1 MPYID
6 SQSALNWDHLRKFME
21 HSYIDEHY
29 VADRY
34 LLGKLSPE
42 ERVRFEEHVAD
53 CMQCLDR
60 LETTEDF
67 RAGLRIVVA
76 REALLQRADLQTG
89 RAGLLASLVRLSRAR
104 LAALLVGAT
113 LLIGLPLAAMIME
126 RSARRDL
133 AQATQALSE
142 WQRKYEKGERSA
154 LDLIKELQEHERQS
168 SELRQQ
174 LAAQLER
181 EKEERMRLANEVNKA
196 ISPQVVVPVFD
207 LSFERSADPDLS
219 QPVNRIMLSRSSKL
233 FILLLELTPN
243 PELLYYRASI
253 STSDGRNIWRESD
266 LKPNSDDTLA
276 LSFNSSLFKPG
287 AYLLTLERL
296 TAQKRSAPIAKYTF
310 RLLTR

>member
-1 MPYID
+1 
-6 SQSALNWDHLRKFME
+6 ME
-21 HSYIDEHY
+21 HTYIDEHY

-42 ERVRFEEHVAD
+42 ECVRFEEHLAD

-67 RAGLRIVVA
+67 RDGLRTVVA
-76 REALLQRADLQTG
+76 KEAMRRLAYLRTG

-104 LAALLVGAT
+104 RAALLVGAT
-113 LLIGLPLAAMIME
+113 LLVGLSLAALIME
-126 RSARRDL
+126 WRSARRDL

-154 LDLIKELQEHERQS
+154 IDLIKEMQERERQS
-168 SELRQQ
+168 SEQRQQ

-181 EKEERMRLANEVNKA
+181 EQKKRARLTDDVNMTTR
-196 ISPQVVVPVFD
+196 PQAVVPVFD
-207 LSFERSADPDLS
+207 LSLERSADPDLS
-219 QPVNRIMLSRSSKL
+219 QPVNRVVLSHSSKL

-243 PELLYYRASI
+243 PDLISYRASV
-253 STSDGRNIWRESD
+253 STSDGRNIWKESD
-266 LKPNSDDTLA
+266 LKPNSGDTLA
-276 LSFNSSLFKPG
+276 LSFNSNLFKPG
-287 AYLLTLERL
+287 AYLLTLEKL
-296 TAQKRSAPIAKYTF
+296 TAQKRYAPIAKYTF